1 MNKYPNFV
9 KVKNKKYKIN
19 TDFRTAI
26 KCQEIATNNCISDE
40 ERALAIIYVLFGNE
54 GIDDSENWNELLKLA
69 IKYLNCGKEVVND
82 KEESN
87 MEYQQDMKYIEPS
100 FFYDYK
106 IDLPNTKMHWWKFY
120 DLLCGLSEKCILNR
134 VRFIRD
140 FDISQ
145 IKNSKERQKWIKQKQ
160 RVALKKE
167 IRVKNEREKKLD
179 LLFEKQLRGEKYGS

>member
-1 MNKYPNFV
+1 
-9 KVKNKKYKIN
+9 
-19 TDFRTAI
+19 
-26 KCQEIATNNCISDE
+26 
-40 ERALAIIYVLFGNE
+40 
-54 GIDDSENWNELLKLA
+54 
-69 IKYLNCGKEVVND
+69 
-82 KEESN
+82 
-87 MEYQQDMKYIEPS
+87 
-100 FFYDYK
+100 
-106 IDLPNTKMHWWKFY
+106 MHWWKFY